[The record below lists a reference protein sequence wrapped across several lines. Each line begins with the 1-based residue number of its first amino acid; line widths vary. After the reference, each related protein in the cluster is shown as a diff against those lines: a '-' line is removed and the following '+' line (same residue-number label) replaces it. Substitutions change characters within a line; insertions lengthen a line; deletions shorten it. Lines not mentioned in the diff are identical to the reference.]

1 MSTSQL
7 ILRITPLTFS
17 SHPLHLS
24 FLLRYHALLSTSLI
38 IISSWQVSKLL
49 PPPTHSFR
57 LTGSIDRP
65 AFIKNILDSQLILNP
80 PSFLEDLLS
89 CYNST
94 LSNLLNIHAPLI
106 TKQSSHAKNPW
117 FTSYIQAFKIFRRHL
132 EHVYNCTIDPASRA
146 EALTNLKSA
155 THR

>member
-24 FLLRYHALLSTSLI
+24 FLLRYHALLSTSLTI
-38 IISSWQVSKLL
+38 TSSFADLEIEPFVRPLL
-49 PPPTHSFR
+49 PTHYFS

-80 PSFLEDLLS
+80 PSSLEDLLS

-94 LSNLLNIHAPLI
+94 LSNPLNTHAPYSQ
-106 TKQSSHAKNPW
+106 THN
-117 FTSYIQAFKIFRRHL
+117 QADRR
-132 EHVYNCTIDPASRA
+132 ET
-146 EALTNLKSA
+146 
-155 THR
+155 